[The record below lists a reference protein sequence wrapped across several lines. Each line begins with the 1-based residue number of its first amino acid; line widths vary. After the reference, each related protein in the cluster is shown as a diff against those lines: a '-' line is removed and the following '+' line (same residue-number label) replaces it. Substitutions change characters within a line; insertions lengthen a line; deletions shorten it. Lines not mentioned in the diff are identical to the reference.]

1 MVGHTVFREIIGAD
15 ALRAVARA
23 DLTFAVGR
31 DGGALLFY
39 LGLIQAA
46 SQHGQRLFLVFVLA
60 ALVLTLDNGIGRDV
74 RDADSGRGLVDVLA
88 AGAGRAERVDAQI
101 LRIDIEVKLLRFGQ
115 HGHRCGRGMHAALT
129 LGLRHALDAVYAA
142 LELEPRI
149 HAVACDAEHDLFIAA
164 QLGLGTAHH
173 LGLPAAPVRVH
184 RVHAVQI
191 GRKQRA
197 FLAACAAANFDIDV
211 LLVVRV
217 LGQKQELELSLK
229 PRDVA
234 LGLLELLLRK
244 LLHIRVG
251 QHFSRVSELLLRP
264 LVCAICFDDR
274 LKLVPF
280 TQQPRRAGRIIIQ
293 IRRGQA
299 HFQLVEPRGQH
310 FQFLKHNLSPNRA
323 IHQRPVSISPIM
335 EQYSRQRTAAH

>member
-1 MVGHTVFREIIGAD
+1 
-15 ALRAVARA
+15 
-23 DLTFAVGR
+23 
-31 DGGALLFY
+31 
-39 LGLIQAA
+39 
-46 SQHGQRLFLVFVLA
+46 
-60 ALVLTLDNGIGRDV
+60 
-74 RDADSGRGLVDVLA
+74 
-88 AGAGRAERVDAQI
+88 
-101 LRIDIEVKLLRFGQ
+101 
-115 HGHRCGRGMHAALT
+115 MHAALT

-184 RVHAVQI
+184 RVHAVQV

-244 LLHIRVG
+244 LIQLFKAVLLEVRGRAFYAISLSAPTARMADERIMQLRG
-251 QHFSRVSELLLRP
+251 PLLRASRDIAQA
-264 LVCAICFDDR
+264 LGGS
-274 LKLVPF
+274 
-280 TQQPRRAGRIIIQ
+280 TGR
-293 IRRGQA
+293 
-299 HFQLVEPRGQH
+299 
-310 FQFLKHNLSPNRA
+310 
-323 IHQRPVSISPIM
+323 
-335 EQYSRQRTAAH
+335 